1 MNLMYI
7 HLLIQLQKGDLFK
20 NYIEFAFDALIH
32 LFKNYTE
39 FAPNTDFQT
48 VGYRYRS

>member
-1 MNLMYI
+1 M
-7 HLLIQLQKGDLFK
+7 HLFK